1 MRGTMRNA
9 LVSPTAAR
17 DDAHTCEFYGKGVST
32 LCVLTCLTRTLPWP
46 GARTDVARS
55 SAARC
60 CSLGGSKVPESASLE
75 CASPHQGSLFAR
87 FARAL
92 RAPRV
97 ASDPEATPRLPRSAR
112 RVRARAKCTPS
123 GGLEVLGGQRKDG
136 VVLPPTGS
144 WSRWCCQYR
153 PGGYSLH
160 TNWLLPRSGTPSRSC
175 SCCGGCSCTPC
186 RRAV

>member
-75 CASPHQGSLFAR
+75 CASPHQGPFSRASLTLCAR
-87 FARAL
+87 QGRGTCGVHAGYM
-92 RAPRV
+92 RV
-97 ASDPEATPRLPRSAR
+97 HGHASAR
-112 RVRARAKCTPS
+112 LGQMRPVR
-123 GGLEVLGGQRKDG
+123 
-136 VVLPPTGS
+136 
-144 WSRWCCQYR
+144 WSRGPWRAAQRWCSAPADR
-153 PGGYSLH
+153 FLEPMVLSVS
-160 TNWLLPRSGTPSRSC
+160 PRRVVP
-175 SCCGGCSCTPC
+175 PH
-186 RRAV
+186 